1 MPSGRETRALAVSL
15 ESSLLETLSRA
26 RNRERATAAS
36 GEAGWRRISEEEE
49 EERDEEEAAALAAAA
64 KRPRRNDRGITLRSC
79 PRSQP
84 LRSFLFLDSSPS

>member
-15 ESSLLETLSRA
+15 ESSLLETLSR
-26 RNRERATAAS
+26 
-36 GEAGWRRISEEEE
+36 GWRRISEEEE